1 MKLKNITSSDRQIVD
16 VRGQCILVE
25 SDEAKE
31 VNVSSYNEYIFEAV
45 TKNQIEQ
52 KEKIKTE
59 KEVN

>member
-25 SDEAKE
+25 ADEAKE
-31 VNVSSYNEYIFEAV
+31 INVSSYNEYIFEAV